1 MSDNENSGRHAVY
14 ADMTLLE
21 VIDRFRQTEN
31 VFRKYDAEAGVCL
44 CCEALFE
51 SLGETAEKYGLD
63 LDRLIC
69 DLEDE
74 IRKTET

>member
-1 MSDNENSGRHAVY
+1 MSGNDTQKRYGVH
-14 ADMTLLE
+14 ADMTVLE
-21 VIDRFRQTEN
+21 VIDRFRQTED
-31 VFRKYDAEAGVCL
+31 VFRRYDEKAGVCL

-51 SLGETAEKYGLD
+51 SIGEMAEKYGLD

-74 IRKTET
+74 IRKTEI